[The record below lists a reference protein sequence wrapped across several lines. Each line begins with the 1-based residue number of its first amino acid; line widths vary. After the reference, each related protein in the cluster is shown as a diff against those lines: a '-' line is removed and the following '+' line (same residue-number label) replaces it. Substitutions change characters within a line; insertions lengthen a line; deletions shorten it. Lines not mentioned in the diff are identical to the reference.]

1 MQSNNPNSK
10 AVYFPGLNT
19 IRFIAAFIVVLS
31 HVELFKKYM
40 GLPNAK
46 NVAVLLLMGRLGVVL
61 FFVLS
66 GFLIT
71 YLLLLEKK
79 QFDHIDIKKF
89 YIRRIL
95 RIWPLYYLLLILSL
109 FILPYIPGLEVPHC
123 LKTSEITIPVILM
136 CIFFLPNLAIS
147 VYPPITFFG
156 QAWSVGVEEQFYLV
170 WPFLIKTFKNV
181 AFILFSIVAIYL
193 VIRIVLF
200 PVIKFKLHYWNSNMQ
215 ILKLFWDDLLI
226 DTMAIGGLFSY
237 MYFKQHVILKF
248 FYHPI
253 TQIVSYYLLIYF
265 FSTGKNIPF
274 IKSEFFA
281 LLFGILILNV
291 ATNKMF
297 FTKWFNLPLLD
308 YLGKISYGIYMYHCI
323 CIVITIKLM
332 LKFNFFN
339 NVALYIIS
347 IFSSVVLAALSY
359 EYVEK
364 YFLTLKNKFAKV
376 QSTNTVKDLQ

>member
-1 MQSNNPNSK
+1 MKSK

-71 YLLLLEKK
+71 YLLLLEKQ
-79 QFDHIDIKKF
+79 QFKTIDIKKF

-123 LKTSEITIPVILM
+123 LKTSEITLPIILM
-136 CIFFLPNLAIS
+136 CVFFLPNWAIS
-147 VYPPITFFG
+147 AYPPITFFG

-181 AFILFSIVAIYL
+181 WFMLLSIIAIYL
-193 VIRIVLF
+193 AVRIALF
-200 PVIKFKLHYWNSNMQ
+200 PIIKFKFHYWNDNMQ

-237 MYFKQHVILKF
+237 AYFKQHAILKF
-248 FYHPI
+248 FYHPF
-253 TQIVSYYLLIYF
+253 TQIVSYFILLYF
-265 FSTGKNIPF
+265 FLTGNNIPLV
-274 IKSEFFA
+274 KSEFFA
-281 LLFGILILNV
+281 FLFGILILNV
-291 ATNKMF
+291 ATNKKAF
-297 FTKWFNLPLLD
+297 SKWFNLPLFD

-323 CIVITIKLM
+323 CIVVTIKLM
-332 LKFNFFN
+332 LKFDLFN
-339 NVALYIIS
+339 NVALYLIS
-347 IFSSVVLAALSY
+347 IFTSIALAALSY
-359 EYVEK
+359 QYMEK
-364 YFLTLKNKFAKV
+364 YFLSWKNKFAKV
-376 QSTNTVKDLQ
+376 QSTNTRVVSE